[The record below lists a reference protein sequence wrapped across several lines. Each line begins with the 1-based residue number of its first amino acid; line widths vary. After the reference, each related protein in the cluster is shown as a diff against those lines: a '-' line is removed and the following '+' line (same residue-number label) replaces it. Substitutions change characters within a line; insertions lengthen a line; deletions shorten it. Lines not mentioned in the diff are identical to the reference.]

1 MNEWMGKGGEKGG
14 NGAFYILVEKQGL
27 GSVSTL
33 YEEGVS
39 DVRFLKLDITE
50 EARIQG
56 FAPAL

>member
-1 MNEWMGKGGEKGG
+1 MGKGGEKGG